1 MRPDRLTL
9 SVGTIELEV
18 PNHDTGDYTRKFV
31 DLFAFTH
38 GLLEAGR
45 EEHAAGKPQD
55 AARVRV
61 AWLKDQGFPGVLPS
75 EAIALLNLLWEKL
88 EAVKKNGPLN
98 GKSGTPE
105 HSGSRPSFTAP
116 QPSHPG

>member
-1 MRPDRLTL
+1 MERLTL
-9 SVGTIELEV
+9 SVGMIELEI
-18 PNHDTGDYTRKFV
+18 PNHGDNSYTTKAV

-45 EEHAAGKPQD
+45 REHLADKPAD
-55 AARVRV
+55 AATAR
-61 AWLKDQGFPGVLPS
+61 ALWLNEQGFPGVLPA
-75 EAIALLNLLWEKL
+75 EATELLNRLWEKL

-98 GKSGTPE
+98 GKSGTPVP
-105 HSGSRPSFTAP
+105 SDSRRSFMAP